1 MMKCTGKLLFFSIF
15 IAACGTKM
23 PPVKTVAPPR
33 TFDIGTGEIV
43 NSVGWSP
50 DGKTIIAG
58 GQNKIISLIDAET
71 GKVAWQSPP
80 QPDAVLAVAISPDGR
95 YFAATCSD
103 NTQQTAQVAV
113 FSMQDK
119 NEIWGKK
126 NLTNDV
132 QAIRFSS
139 DGKTLLAANFFS
151 IFVFEAATGKQLNFF
166 SGHAAD
172 VVAPYGHV
180 GAVTSM
186 TFTKNPNR
194 FVSVGWDRNV
204 KVWDFA
210 EGHEIKT
217 YPESDPINACFL
229 MDDDNRIVTAGSG
242 AIHVWNRETNLPDTI
257 VAYSGE
263 IQSMVRVPGKQQ
275 FITGDDAGNLVVW
288 DMTHF
293 GRVNQV
299 TKAHDRGVWSMDIT
313 SDGSTIVTSGGG
325 GKVTIWSLEYLLAGP
340 SAADSAAS

>member
-1 MMKCTGKLLFFSIF
+1 MKCTGKLLFFSIF
-15 IAACGTKM
+15 ILACGTKTI
-23 PPVKTVAPPR
+23 PVKSITPPR
-33 TFDIGTGEIV
+33 TFDIGAGGIV

-50 DGKTIIAG
+50 DGTSIIAG
-58 GQNKIISLIDAET
+58 GQNKKITLLDAET
-71 GKVAWQSPP
+71 GQIVWQSPE
-80 QPDAVLAVAISPDGR
+80 QPDAVLAVGISPDGQ

-103 NTQQTAQVAV
+103 NTQQTAQVVV
-113 FSMQDK
+113 FGMRDK

-132 QAIRFSS
+132 QTLRFSP
-139 DGKTLLAANFFS
+139 DGKRLLAANFFS
-151 IFVFEAATGKQLNFF
+151 IFVFETASGKQLNFF
-166 SGHAAD
+166 SGHPAD

-180 GAVTSM
+180 GAVTAM
-186 TFTKNPNR
+186 TFARNPNR

-204 KVWDFA
+204 KVWDFS

-257 VAYSGE
+257 IAYDGE

-275 FITGDDAGNLVVW
+275 FITGDNTGDLVVW
-288 DMTHF
+288 DLSNF
-293 GRVNQV
+293 SRVNRV
-299 TKAHDRGVWSMDIT
+299 ANAHDRGVWSMDIT
-313 SDGSTIVTSGGG
+313 TDGATVVTSGGG
-325 GKVTIWSLEYLLAGP
+325 GKVTIWSLEYLLTGP
-340 SAADSAAS
+340 VTSDSTAS